1 MKLIK
6 ALSFALITAAS
17 MPAMAEKV
25 AVLGVQEALLASNAA
40 KAFRDSLQSELA
52 GDQEK
57 LVSLEKQA
65 KAAQEKMK
73 KNQGLVSDEEFAK
86 MRLQFQKVYAEY
98 NKRGQ
103 ALQQRRAQAE
113 QQFLVEMRPKLDKV
127 IRGLI
132 ESQNYDL
139 VVAKQATLFAKK
151 ELDITAKVVELL
163 NKQ

>member
-6 ALSFALITAAS
+6 ALSFALITAVS
-17 MPAMAEKV
+17 MPAFAEKV

-40 KAFRDSLQSELA
+40 KAFRDSLQAELA
-52 GDQEK
+52 GDQDK
-57 LVSLEKQA
+57 LVGLEKQA
-65 KAAQEKMK
+65 KAAQDKMK

-86 MRLQFQKVYAEY
+86 LRLQFQKVYAEY

-103 ALQQRRAQAE
+103 ALQQRRAKAE